1 MHRNMYVGLVYY
13 YDASRLD
20 WFFLLINSGVL
31 GRRARKGRLIMT
43 MNEEFSLVNEGVFKY
58 LTADQLIEEIAYADE
73 ALETL
78 SLERSIVGDCED
90 LDDLENRFRNY
101 RRKFVELLGFDPSDS
116 AEDDG
121 GDYVP
126 AEVSSSYSYDEVLEI
141 PF

>member
-1 MHRNMYVGLVYY
+1 MTT
-13 YDASRLD
+13 
-20 WFFLLINSGVL
+20 IN
-31 GRRARKGRLIMT
+31 
-43 MNEEFSLVNEGVFKY
+43 EFSLVNEGVFKY

-78 SLERSIVGDCED
+78 SLERSIVGDCKD

-116 AEDDG
+116 TEDDG

-126 AEVSSSYSYDEVLEI
+126 TEASSPSGDFQDLEI

>member
-1 MHRNMYVGLVYY
+1 MTT
-13 YDASRLD
+13 
-20 WFFLLINSGVL
+20 IN
-31 GRRARKGRLIMT
+31 
-43 MNEEFSLVNEGVFKY
+43 EFSLVNEGVFKY

-78 SLERSIVGDCED
+78 SLERSIVGDCKD

-116 AEDDG
+116 TEDDG

-126 AEVSSSYSYDEVLEI
+126 AAEVSSSYSYDEALEI

>member
-1 MHRNMYVGLVYY
+1 
-13 YDASRLD
+13 
-20 WFFLLINSGVL
+20 
-31 GRRARKGRLIMT
+31 MT
-43 MNEEFSLVNEGVFKY
+43 TANESFSMVNEVVFKN
-58 LTADQLIEEIAYADE
+58 LTTDQLIEEITYADE

-116 AEDDG
+116 IEDDG
-121 GDYVP
+121 VDYFP
-126 AEVSSSYSYDEVLEI
+126 AEASSPSGDFQDLEI

>member
-1 MHRNMYVGLVYY
+1 M
-13 YDASRLD
+13 AT
-20 WFFLLINSGVL
+20 IN
-31 GRRARKGRLIMT
+31 
-43 MNEEFSLVNEGVFKY
+43 EFSLVNEGVFKY

-78 SLERSIVGDCED
+78 SLERSIVGDCKD

-116 AEDDG
+116 TEDDG

-126 AEVSSSYSYDEVLEI
+126 TEASSPSGDFQDLEI

>member
-1 MHRNMYVGLVYY
+1 
-13 YDASRLD
+13 
-20 WFFLLINSGVL
+20 
-31 GRRARKGRLIMT
+31 MT
-43 MNEEFSLVNEGVFKY
+43 AVNEFSMVNEVVFKN
-58 LTADQLIEEIAYADE
+58 LTTEQLIEEVSYADE

-116 AEDDG
+116 TEEDDG

-126 AEVSSSYSYDEVLEI
+126 AEVSSSYSYDKALEI

>member
-1 MHRNMYVGLVYY
+1 MT
-13 YDASRLD
+13 D
-20 WFFLLINSGVL
+20 IN
-31 GRRARKGRLIMT
+31 
-43 MNEEFSLVNEGVFKY
+43 EFSFVNEGVFKN
-58 LTADQLIEEIAYADE
+58 LTTEQLVEEVAYADE

-78 SLERSIVGDCED
+78 SLERDIVGDCEEIS
-90 LDDLENRFRNY
+90 DLENRFRNY

-126 AEVSSSYSYDEVLEI
+126 VVEASSSSGDCCEGLEI